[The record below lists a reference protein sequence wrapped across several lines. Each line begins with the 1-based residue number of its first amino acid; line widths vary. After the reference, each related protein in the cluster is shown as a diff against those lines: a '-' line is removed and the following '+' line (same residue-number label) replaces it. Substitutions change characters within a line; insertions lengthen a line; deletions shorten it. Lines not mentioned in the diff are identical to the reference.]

1 MSPIAKLFIV
11 LNIVL
16 AGVFLGFAA
25 KALNTESSFKSQFD
39 SEKKLY
45 DDLTT
50 SASTEKSKLIADKA
64 EIEKTRDAMQGERD
78 AARAEIERLKNQVAD
93 QERSNN
99 EMRGSVDKIAKS
111 IDDVMAK
118 SNALSD
124 ARDKAVQA
132 QRDAEKARDEAVAA
146 RAAADAKAGDLETKL
161 HSSEGTVADLEK
173 TSTSLKKEV
182 DKLNTNLASLQ
193 AATNTNLGEI
203 VSMPQIEGR
212 VLEVSSAVE
221 PGLVSINKGTADG
234 VKRGFTFEIYDGKT
248 YKGQAR
254 VEYVHDNSCSA
265 LLIRPVPGQKIHQ
278 GDSAATRI

>member
-11 LNIVL
+11 LNVVL

-25 KALNTESSFKSQFD
+25 KALNTESSYKIQYD
-39 SEKKLY
+39 TEKKAGEDY
-45 DDLTT
+45 KT
-50 SASTEKSKLIADKA
+50 SSSTEKAKILADKA
-64 EIEKTRDAMQGERD
+64 EVEKARDAMQGERD

-93 QERSNN
+93 QERANN
-99 EMRGSVDKIAKS
+99 EMRASVDKIAKS

-132 QRDAEKARDEAVAA
+132 QRDAEKARDEAIAA
-146 RAAADAKAGDLETKL
+146 RAASDAKAGELETKL
-161 HSSEGTVADLEK
+161 HSSEGQVSDLEK

-193 AATNTNLGEI
+193 AATNVKLDEI
-203 VSMPQIEGR
+203 VSLPQIDGR
-212 VLEVSSAVE
+212 VLEVSSAVD
-221 PGLVSINKGTADG
+221 PGLISINKGEADG

-254 VEYVHDNSCSA
+254 VEYVHQNSCSA
-265 LLIRPVPGQKIHQ
+265 LLIRPVQGQKVRQ
-278 GDSAATRI
+278 GDSASTRI

>member
-1 MSPIAKLFIV
+1 MSPIAKLFTV
-11 LNIVL
+11 LNVVL

-25 KALNTESSFKSQFD
+25 RALNTESSFKTRYD
-39 SEKKLY
+39 AEVKLHEE
-45 DDLTT
+45 LK
-50 SASTEKSKLIADKA
+50 SATSTEKSKLLADKA
-64 EIEKTRDAMQGERD
+64 EIEKARDAMLGERD
-78 AARAEIERLKNQVAD
+78 ASRAEVERLKNQVAD
-93 QERSNN
+93 QERTNG

-146 RAAADAKAGDLETKL
+146 RAAAEGKAGELETKL
-161 HSSEGTVADLEK
+161 HSTEGSVADLEK
-173 TSTSLKKEV
+173 TTPSQKKEIET
-182 DKLNTNLASLQ
+182 LNTELASLV
-193 AATNTNLGEI
+193 AATGVKASDF

-212 VLEVSSAVE
+212 ILDVATNIE
-221 PGLVSINKGTADG
+221 PGLVAINKGEADG

-254 VEYVHDNSCSA
+254 VEYVHPNSCSA
-265 LLIRPVPGQKIHQ
+265 LMIRPVAGQKIKQ
-278 GDSAATRI
+278 GDAAATRL

>member
-50 SASTEKSKLIADKA
+50 SAGTEKSKLIADKA
-64 EIEKTRDAMQGERD
+64 EIEKARDAMQGERD